1 MSKFSTIRLLPE
13 HLIDQIKAGEVV
25 ERPASLIKE
34 ILENS
39 LDAGAKHLDLHIV
52 DNGLSLI
59 SLEDDGGGMGY
70 EDLPYAFARHATSK
84 IFDYA
89 DLFKLSSYGFR
100 GEALASIA
108 SISRLS
114 CTSAK
119 ADGHGGKIEIHG
131 GETVSHTAIEGG
143 RKGTSLF
150 VRDLFYN
157 TPARLK
163 FVKSKTSEK
172 NALKRTIDAFL
183 LTAPNA
189 TFSIRYDEQDKKLY
203 PVCND
208 ELGFVKRLERVLFK
222 RKELNNSGNLLY
234 ESRRNFEGHQLQLHV
249 STSPVSGTSGKQH
262 FLFANSRLF
271 NEKRFHQLITRS
283 LKNLWGSESGHYACF
298 LDVPADQID
307 VNVHPNKVEVKFMR
321 EDIIFA
327 LLKDALKDLDALA
340 EQVGGNSPLPTS
352 MPQTQSQDWQRFEN
366 KQSDDVTAHQEAVA
380 PINSNYKVEHLPIGY
395 SWHPT
400 HTNTIVDESALLR
413 YATMK
418 VPYDAATSFVPLL
431 INEPIKCSNRE
442 LNIDLLHNH
451 GFEVQWIENDL
462 LALRAVSSWLRPLPY
477 VELCRHAIAHCE
489 RSSGELYKDF
499 ELSNRLTEGMTGRM
513 LAKFTIEELK
523 TQKIVL
529 ELNSINLKRFFK

>member
-1 MSKFSTIRLLPE
+1 MSNFSTIRLLPE

-39 LDAGAKHLDLHIV
+39 LDAGAKHLDLHII

-59 SLEDDGGGMGY
+59 SLEDDGVGMGY

-84 IFDYA
+84 IYDYA

-131 GETVSHTAIEGG
+131 GETISHTAIEGG

-189 TFSIRYDEQDKKLY
+189 TFSIRYDEQDKKLF
-203 PVCND
+203 PICKD
-208 ELGFVKRLERVLFK
+208 ELDFVKRLERVLFK

-234 ESRRNFEGHQLQLHV
+234 ESRRDFEGHKLQLHV

-262 FLFANSRLF
+262 FLFANSRLY

-283 LKNLWGSESGHYACF
+283 LKNLWGHESGHYACF
-298 LDVPADQID
+298 LKVPADQID

-327 LLKDALKDLDALA
+327 LLKDALKDLDALGERVSTNLQVPTA
-340 EQVGGNSPLPTS
+340 EVQNSH
-352 MPQTQSQDWQRFEN
+352 QDWQRFEN
-366 KQSDDVTAHQEAVA
+366 QTHT
-380 PINSNYKVEHLPIGY
+380 PTINHESATQDSNEYKVESLPIGY
-395 SWHPT
+395 SWHPS
-400 HTNTIVDESALLR
+400 HANTIISENALVKIV
-413 YATMK
+413 TQQI
-418 VPYDAATSFVPLL
+418 PYDAATSFVPLL
-431 INEPIKCSNRE
+431 INEPIKCHNRE
-442 LNIDLLHNH
+442 LNLDLLLQH
-451 GFEVQWIENDL
+451 GFEVQWIDQDL

-477 VELCRHAIAHCE
+477 VELCRHAIQHYE
-489 RSSGELYKDF
+489 RLPGDLYHDLELTSKIP
-499 ELSNRLTEGMTGRM
+499 ESVIGRM
-513 LAKFTIEELK
+513 LAKFSIEELRSK
-523 TQKIVL
+523 NIVF
-529 ELNSINLKRFFK
+529 ELNTSNLRRLFT